1 MRIKANTLFLAMALI
16 FTLVV
21 TVASNTAVKA
31 DETEK
36 PIIVCTT
43 NILGSLVEDF
53 LGDQADVVVL
63 AQPGICPADYDMK
76 PSDIYAVS
84 KAKLLFYHDIRG
96 EYWLDNLIEASGN
109 QNLTK
114 VKIYGDWNTHEGAK
128 RYIRWTGGNLSNALS
143 VNLNATINSMIATLD
158 AAAEEIKDEADAL
171 DVESFKVVCM
181 NWQSPF
187 VKWVG
192 FDIIGEYGPPETLSA
207 GFVANLTA
215 TAKKEGVALAI
226 DNLQVGVDFGASLAS
241 EVGAVH
247 VVLTNFPEAVPKTEN
262 FTQMFRYNAEQLF
275 EGIRI
280 WKTTGE
286 LIRETE
292 DLKGQLA
299 VFQSVTAI
307 AIIVAVVEAVWLY
320 TRRKKPYRRGGSIE
334 K

>member
-96 EYWLDNLIEASGN
+96 EYWLDNLIEASEN

-114 VKIYGDWNTHEGAK
+114 VKIYGSWNTHEGAK
-128 RYIRWTGGNLSNALS
+128 QYIRWTGGNLSSALS
-143 VNLNATINSMIATLD
+143 MDFNATINSMITTLD
-158 AAAEEIKDEADAL
+158 AAAEEIKDEAGAL
-171 DVESFKVVCM
+171 DIESYKVVCM

-187 VKWVG
+187 VGWVG
-192 FDIIGEYGPPETLSA
+192 FDIVGEYGPPETLSA
-207 GFVANLTA
+207 GFVSNLTA
-215 TAKKEGVALAI
+215 TAKKEEVALII

-262 FTQMFRYNAEQLF
+262 LTQMFRYNAEQLF

-280 WKTTGE
+280 GKITREFIG
-286 LIRETE
+286 ETE
-292 DLKGQLA
+292 SLKGQLA
-299 VFQSVTAI
+299 IFQSVTAI
-307 AIIVAVVEAVWLY
+307 AIIVAVVEAVWFY
-320 TRRKKPYRRGGSIE
+320 ARKKI
-334 K
+334 